1 MEELGAQA
9 PHDPLASHVEEV
21 ASHKGEASAHDSHN
35 DEANDRLVE
44 ALVCIAIEAASDG
57 VNDATEKVAAG
68 QYEKRTVTSQTG
80 WCDSTMTTSAA
91 SYGMV
96 RLERAE
102 PNKQMVAM
110 MIMHSSGFASA
121 STRVKES
128 FTALRSS

>member
-21 ASHKGEASAHDSHN
+21 ASHKGEASTHDSHN

-44 ALVCIAIEAASDG
+44 ALVCIAIEATSDG
-57 VNDATEKVAAG
+57 VNDATEKVAAA
-68 QYEKRTVTSQTG
+68 QYEKRTVMSQRG
-80 WCDSTMTTSAA
+80 WCVTTSAA
-91 SYGMV
+91 SYGIV

-110 MIMHSSGFASA
+110 MIMHSSGLASA